1 MVISK
6 PTPNQSPFPYTFSDN
21 DNRNSISLSALLS
34 PQNKITPKPSEI
46 SPKEVSVRL
55 CPGSNTKQRENCL
68 SDQTPSAIA
77 SPQRIVLMLRTQPAQ
92 LDRQCLCTV
101 SRLLLLIYIHTR
113 PQGCPAL
120 CAKVTA
126 FFVLVSPCLTTIP
139 EST

>member
-1 MVISK
+1 MALRNSSYRDTCGSSSSELQQNEEHAETKAYCDVFQSSGYKYDYNMVISK

-68 SDQTPSAIA
+68 SD
-77 SPQRIVLMLRTQPAQ
+77 
-92 LDRQCLCTV
+92 
-101 SRLLLLIYIHTR
+101 
-113 PQGCPAL
+113 
-120 CAKVTA
+120 
-126 FFVLVSPCLTTIP
+126 
-139 EST
+139 